1 MKKVLILLMFVFLLT
16 GCTTNTSVKDRDIDE
31 IIDTMLKTDT
41 SLVNNA
47 SNGYKY
53 YLPNGV
59 KVIESNNYN
68 EKLYYNGNYYYL
80 YVDVVSYYYKTEV
93 SYEEDDS
100 LYFSKK
106 ISYNNKDGYLEIEK
120 IDNVYRVRY
129 VYNYSKIESY
139 VDDENL
145 KQTIINMSYILNS
158 IKFNDSITELVVSD
172 KKDSLKEEVYDFYT
186 PRNKDNFIDYIN
198 QYDEYEEETI
208 DDNNIGKEESE

>member
-1 MKKVLILLMFVFLLT
+1 MKKVLLLLMFILFLT
-16 GCTTNTSVKDRDIDE
+16 GCTSTSIKNKDIDE
-31 IIDTMLKTDT
+31 IIDTMLKSDT

-59 KVIESNNYN
+59 KVIESDNYN

-80 YVDVVSYYYKTEV
+80 YVDVVSYFYKTEV
-93 SYEEDDS
+93 SYEVDDS
-100 LYFSKK
+100 LYFSKN
-106 ISYNNKDGYLEIEK
+106 ISYNGKNGYLEIEK
-120 IDNVYRVRY
+120 IDNVYRVKY

-158 IKFNDSITELVVSD
+158 IKFNDSITELIVSD
-172 KKDSLKEEVYDFYT
+172 KKDNLKEEIYDFYT

-198 QYDEYEEETI
+198 QYDDYEEETI